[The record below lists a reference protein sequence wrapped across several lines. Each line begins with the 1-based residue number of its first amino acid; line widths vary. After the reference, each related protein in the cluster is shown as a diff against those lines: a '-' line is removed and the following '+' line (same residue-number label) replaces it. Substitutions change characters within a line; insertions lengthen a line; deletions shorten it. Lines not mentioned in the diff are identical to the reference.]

1 MADLEDFESYLDPDF
16 NASKFSNDLICATN
30 EADTDELDI
39 GTSMKKLKFDI
50 QECDK
55 RMTSIA
61 SSNHEPLVAICSQ
74 VGPTKD
80 YANETLKP
88 LVDRLVS
95 AFDKIKSGI
104 LVPYEEALESN
115 QALKRLHSTLD
126 LLRRTSYFLF
136 LIQQFDELNQ
146 DGDRDDVRLA
156 KLSLQLGQ
164 RYETEKEYGGNS
176 EMPSVLSVKLV
187 RDYQST
193 FLTSRL
199 NFISKCQL
207 KISEDFNHQSTFTYT
222 NKGLTSR
229 IAALY
234 ILDSKKAF
242 SSVESGAFSRQVLIS
257 LGLLT
262 RSLQSPRNFTTI
274 ANEVFDTSKTF
285 LEKLIKVVAAVRVE
299 PEFLGSFLTSVNQ
312 KSLADLYWDQLA
324 LGFKRSVASTM
335 ARGGPI
341 AKNLRLYHE
350 GIKKAIVTTFEDE
363 SVAERLNEGVDL
375 IVSRQQ

>member
-146 DGDRDDVRLA
+146 DGDRDDVRLG
-156 KLSLQLGQ
+156 KLYLQLGQ
-164 RYETEKEYGGNS
+164 
-176 EMPSVLSVKLV
+176 LV
-187 RDYQST
+187 CKVGE
-193 FLTSRL
+193 RL
-199 NFISKCQL
+199 PI
-207 KISEDFNHQSTFTYT
+207 
-222 NKGLTSR
+222 
-229 IAALY
+229 Y
-234 ILDSKKAF
+234 ILD
-242 SSVESGAFSRQVLIS
+242 
-257 LGLLT
+257 
-262 RSLQSPRNFTTI
+262 
-274 ANEVFDTSKTF
+274 
-285 LEKLIKVVAAVRVE
+285 
-299 PEFLGSFLTSVNQ
+299 
-312 KSLADLYWDQLA
+312 
-324 LGFKRSVASTM
+324 
-335 ARGGPI
+335 
-341 AKNLRLYHE
+341 
-350 GIKKAIVTTFEDE
+350 VTTQLHFKVPTENFRGLQPPKYFYLHKQGFDIQNSGIIYIGFEK
-363 SVAERLNEGVDL
+363 G
-375 IVSRQQ
+375 IQFC

>member
-1 MADLEDFESYLDPDF
+1 MADLEDFESYLDPEFD
-16 NASKFSNDLICATN
+16 ATKFSNDLICATN

-61 SSNHEPLVAICSQ
+61 SSNYELLVAICSQ

-95 AFDKIKSGI
+95 AFGKIKSGI
-104 LVPYEEALESN
+104 LVPYEEAIETN

-146 DGDRDDVRLA
+146 DGERDDIRLA
-156 KLSLQLGQ
+156 KLYLQLGQ
-164 RYETEKEYGGNS
+164 LYENEKEYGGKS

-193 FLTSRL
+193 FLTSRV
-199 NFISKCQL
+199 NFITSCQL
-207 KISEDFNHQSTFTYT
+207 HISEDFNHQSTFTYT
-222 NKGLTSR
+222 NKRLTSR

-234 ILDSKKAF
+234 ILDPKKAF
-242 SSVESGAFSRQVLIS
+242 SSVESGAFGRQVLLS

-285 LEKLIKVVAAVRVE
+285 LEKLAKVVASVRVE
-299 PEFLGSFLTSVNQ
+299 PEFLGSFLSSVN
-312 KSLADLYWDQLA
+312 KDSLADLYWDQLA

-341 AKNLRLYHE
+341 AKNLRLYQE
-350 GIKKAIVTTFEDE
+350 GIKKAIVTTFNDE
-363 SVAERLNEGVDL
+363 YVAERLNEGVDL
-375 IVSRQQ
+375 IVTRQQ

>member
-1 MADLEDFESYLDPDF
+1 MADLEDLESYLDPDF

-156 KLSLQLGQ
+156 KLYLQLGQ
-164 RYETEKEYGGNS
+164 LYENEKEYGGNS
-176 EMPSVLSVKLV
+176 EMPSVL
-187 RDYQST
+187 
-193 FLTSRL
+193 
-199 NFISKCQL
+199 
-207 KISEDFNHQSTFTYT
+207 
-222 NKGLTSR
+222 
-229 IAALY
+229 
-234 ILDSKKAF
+234 
-242 SSVESGAFSRQVLIS
+242 
-257 LGLLT
+257 
-262 RSLQSPRNFTTI
+262 
-274 ANEVFDTSKTF
+274 
-285 LEKLIKVVAAVRVE
+285 
-299 PEFLGSFLTSVNQ
+299 
-312 KSLADLYWDQLA
+312 
-324 LGFKRSVASTM
+324 
-335 ARGGPI
+335 
-341 AKNLRLYHE
+341 
-350 GIKKAIVTTFEDE
+350 
-363 SVAERLNEGVDL
+363 
-375 IVSRQQ
+375 